1 MVIAAILTVAALT
14 GIFSTN
20 PMAACAEG
28 DDGRDSSETETEQKL
43 KQKNVGSDESFND
56 NCSGNF
62 IDSNFDAAACGPT

>member
-14 GIFSTN
+14 GIFSIN
-20 PMAACAEG
+20 PMAAYAEG
-28 DDGRDSSETETEQKL
+28 DDGGDSSETETEQKL

-56 NCSGNF
+56 NCGNF